1 MAETT
6 DSSAKDNLHGRTPE
20 VQNNAQASAQN
31 SAQAGAD
38 DLAKLADAATSEG
51 SSINS
56 EDYWFL
62 KLNGNC

>member
-1 MAETT
+1 MAKTI
-6 DSSAKDNLHGRTPE
+6 DSSAKNEAQGNVPE
-20 VQNNAQASAQN
+20 AQNNAQANVQN

>member
-1 MAETT
+1 MAETI
-6 DSSAKDNLHGRTPE
+6 DSSAKNEAQGNAPE
-20 VQNNAQASAQN
+20 AENK
-31 SAQAGAD
+31 AQAGAE
-38 DLAKLADAATSEG
+38 DLAKLADATSSEG

>member
-1 MAETT
+1 MAIENDKNTLDANAPDAASACPQ
-6 DSSAKDNLHGRTPE
+6 DSNVPG
-20 VQNNAQASAQN
+20 NNAP
-31 SAQAGAD
+31 D
-38 DLAKLADAATSEG
+38 FAKLADAASPEG

>member
-1 MAETT
+1 MADLNDKNLESGETSANQQGIQPAASQNV
-6 DSSAKDNLHGRTPE
+6 DS
-20 VQNNAQASAQN
+20 
-31 SAQAGAD
+31 AD
-38 DLAKLADAATSEG
+38 FAKLADATSSEG

>member
-1 MAETT
+1 MAETI
-6 DSSAKDNLHGRTPE
+6 DSSAKNEALGNAPE
-20 VQNNAQASAQN
+20 AENKAQADVQNK
-31 SAQAGAD
+31 AQAGAE
-38 DLAKLADAATSEG
+38 DLAKLADATSSEG

>member
-1 MAETT
+1 MAETI
-6 DSSAKDNLHGRTPE
+6 DSSAKNEAQGNAPE
-20 VQNNAQASAQN
+20 AENKAQADVQNNAQADAE
-31 SAQAGAD
+31 
-38 DLAKLADAATSEG
+38 DLAKLADATSSEG

>member
-1 MAETT
+1 MAEIK
-6 DSSAKDNLHGRTPE
+6 DSSASND
-20 VQNNAQASAQN
+20 AQGAEPKAEAQN
-31 SAQAGAD
+31 QTQAGAD
-38 DLAKLADAATSEG
+38 DLARLADAATSEG